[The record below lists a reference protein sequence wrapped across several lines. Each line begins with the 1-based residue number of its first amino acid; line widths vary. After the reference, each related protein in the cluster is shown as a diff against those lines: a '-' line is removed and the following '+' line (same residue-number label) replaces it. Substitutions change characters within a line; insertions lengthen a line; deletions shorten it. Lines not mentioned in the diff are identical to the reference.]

1 MKIIVTKEQHN
12 IIKEALGVPDSI
24 LDAAEE
30 LYDVFADNLK
40 SITDKES
47 SYEFRDDIDVV
58 LGDKK
63 KITIDGYTLEVEIE
77 EVDDFHERVTPDR
90 NVTISSMGMSQQFR
104 FNRDT
109 MMKEIQPSTSA
120 GFNIVYYASP
130 EWEPQD
136 LYDEF
141 IREKSKSIGSLAHEL
156 KHKYDKQAKR
166 IDLIGKDAE
175 YRAVDKLP
183 SFHVPEVDD
192 QFVRY
197 LYFTDGTEDLVR
209 TTEVAS
215 NMRSEGI
222 SKSQFREFLQNN
234 KTFKTLVD
242 IKNFT
247 FEKLI
252 KGIYDNLDT
261 VNEIFDAIDVDTDG
275 MSDKDKVEKFLK
287 IIYVNLSNMK
297 LRTFEDYVGSS
308 ENMFAQF
315 LRVMGQLG
323 IADDE
328 EEIKLNKIKSKF
340 QNHVLKYRDKP
351 IQFFKSEIDR
361 FHKVSDQAM
370 KRISKL
376 YAMAKDDTEM
386 TESII
391 DWELHRQL
399 MEKKHGK
406 LPIET
411 DFKFISEDRESK
423 IENIKQLIKDPNQ
436 FETIIKMMGIENLIK
451 IVYDG
456 DIIKFSEGTTTPLAY
471 MSADRMDLYLH
482 AALVEELG
490 LNDLTWSKRNE
501 KELGKFRYGSK
512 NSLGYTYAFNAVLY
526 PTRLHNQNYY
536 RVVGTSGDSG
546 FGYGFISKKNTLGVR
561 HRQQIFKQIIDKY
574 DLTKYMEVKTF
585 Y

>member
-1 MKIIVTKEQHN
+1 MKIIVTKGQHM

-24 LDAAEE
+24 LDVAEE
-30 LYDVFADNLK
+30 LYDMFADNLK

-63 KITIDGYTLEVEIE
+63 KITIDEYTLEVEIE

-90 NVTISSMGMSQQFR
+90 NVTISSMAMSQQFR

-175 YRAVDKLP
+175 YLAVDKLP
-183 SFHVPEVDD
+183 SFHVPEVDE

-234 KTFKTLVD
+234 KTFKILVD
-242 IKNFT
+242 IRNFT
-247 FEKLI
+247 FKKLI
-252 KGIYDNLDT
+252 KGIYNNLDT
-261 VNEIFDAIDVDTDG
+261 VDKIFDAIDVDTDG

-297 LRTFEDYVGSS
+297 LGTFEDYVGSS

-315 LRVMGQLG
+315 LRAMGQSG
-323 IADDE
+323 VFDDE

-340 QNHVLKYRDKP
+340 QNHVLKYRDNP

-391 DWELHRQL
+391 DWELHRKL

-406 LPIET
+406 RPIET

-471 MSADRMDLYLH
+471 MSTDRMNLYIH
-482 AALVEELG
+482 KALVDELG
-490 LNDLTWSKRNE
+490 LKDIGWAGRNE
-501 KELGKFRYGSK
+501 KELGKFAYGSK
-512 NSLGYTYAFNAVLY
+512 NGLRYAFNATLA

-546 FGYGFISKKNTLGVR
+546 FGYSFINKKNILGVR
-561 HRQQIFKQIIDKY
+561 YRQQIFKQIIDKY
-574 DLTKYMEVKTF
+574 DLTKYMGVKTF

>member
-1 MKIIVTKEQHN
+1 MKIIVTKGQHM

-30 LYDVFADNLK
+30 LYDMFADNLK

-63 KITIDGYTLEVEIE
+63 KITIDEYTLEVEIE
-77 EVDDFHERVTPDR
+77 EVDDFHKRVTPDR

-120 GFNIVYYASP
+120 EFNIVYYASP

-175 YRAVDKLP
+175 YLAVDKLP
-183 SFHVPEVDD
+183 SFHVPEVDE

-261 VNEIFDAIDVDTDG
+261 VNEIFDAIDVDTEG

-297 LRTFEDYVGSS
+297 LGTFEDYVGSS

-315 LRVMGQLG
+315 LRAMGQSG

-340 QNHVLKYRDKP
+340 QNHVLKYRDNP

-361 FHKVSDQAM
+361 FHRVSDQAM

-391 DWELHRQL
+391 DWELHRKL

-406 LPIET
+406 RPIET
-411 DFKFISEDRESK
+411 NFKFISEDRESK
-423 IENIKQLIKDPNQ
+423 IENIRQLIKDPNQ
-436 FETIIKMMGIENLIK
+436 FETMVKVMGIENIIK
-451 IVYDG
+451 IAYDG
-456 DIIKFSEGTTTPLAY
+456 DIIKFSEDTTTPLAY
-471 MSADRMDLYLH
+471 MSTDRMNLYIH
-482 AALVEELG
+482 KALVDELG
-490 LNDLTWSKRNE
+490 LKDIGWAGRNE
-501 KELGKFRYGSK
+501 KELGKFAYGSK
-512 NSLGYTYAFNAVLY
+512 NGLRYAFNATLA

-546 FGYGFISKKNTLGVR
+546 FGYSFINKKNILGVR
-561 HRQQIFKQIIDKY
+561 YRQQIFKQIIDKY
-574 DLTKYMEVKTF
+574 DLSKYMNVKTF

>member
-1 MKIIVTKEQHN
+1 MKIIVTKEQHK

-24 LDAAEE
+24 LDVAEE

-63 KITIDGYTLEVEIE
+63 KIKLDEYTLDVEVQ
-77 EVDDFHERVTPDR
+77 EVDNFNERLNTEG
-90 NVTISSMGMSQQFR
+90 NVKIASMGMSQQFR

-109 MMKEIQPSTSA
+109 MMKEIQPSVTA
-120 GFNIVYYASP
+120 GFNISYYASS
-130 EWEPQD
+130 EWEPED
-136 LYDEF
+136 LYNEF
-141 IREKSKSIGSLAHEL
+141 VRDKSKSISSLAHEL

-175 YRAVDKLP
+175 YVAVDKLP
-183 SFHVPEVDD
+183 SFYVPEVDD

-247 FEKLI
+247 FEKLS

-261 VNEIFDAIDVDTDG
+261 VNKIFDKIDVDTDG

-328 EEIKLNKIKSKF
+328 EEIKLNKIKTKF
-340 QNHVLKYRDKP
+340 QNHVLKYRDNP

-361 FHKVSDQAM
+361 FHRVSDQAM

-376 YAMAKDDTEM
+376 YAMAKDDTEV

-391 DWELHRQL
+391 DWELHREM

-406 LPIET
+406 RPIET
-411 DFKFISEDRESK
+411 EFKFVSEDKESK
-423 IENIKQLIKDPNQ
+423 IEDIKQMIKDDGRL
-436 FETIIKMMGIENLIK
+436 ESIIKMMGVENLIK
-451 IVYDG
+451 IIY
-456 DIIKFSEGTTTPLAY
+456 F
-471 MSADRMDLYLH
+471 
-482 AALVEELG
+482 
-490 LNDLTWSKRNE
+490 
-501 KELGKFRYGSK
+501 
-512 NSLGYTYAFNAVLY
+512 
-526 PTRLHNQNYY
+526 
-536 RVVGTSGDSG
+536 
-546 FGYGFISKKNTLGVR
+546 
-561 HRQQIFKQIIDKY
+561 
-574 DLTKYMEVKTF
+574 
-585 Y
+585 

>member
-1 MKIIVTKEQHN
+1 MKIIVTKGQHM

-30 LYDVFADNLK
+30 LYDMFADNLK

-63 KITIDGYTLEVEIE
+63 KITLDGYILEVEIE
-77 EVDDFHERVTPDR
+77 EVDDFQERVTPDR

-120 GFNIVYYASP
+120 EFNIVYYASP

-175 YRAVDKLP
+175 YLAVDKLP
-183 SFHVPEVDD
+183 SFHVPEVDE

-234 KTFKTLVD
+234 KTFKILVD
-242 IKNFT
+242 IRNFT
-247 FEKLI
+247 FKKLI
-252 KGIYDNLDT
+252 KGIYNNLDT
-261 VNEIFDAIDVDTDG
+261 VDKIFDAIDVDTDG

-297 LRTFEDYVGSS
+297 LGTFEDYVGSS
-308 ENMFAQF
+308 ENMFVQF
-315 LRVMGQLG
+315 LRAMGQSG
-323 IADDE
+323 VFDDE

-340 QNHVLKYRDKP
+340 QNHVLKYRDNP

-361 FHKVSDQAM
+361 FHRVSDQAM

-406 LPIET
+406 RPIET

-471 MSADRMDLYLH
+471 MSADRMNLYIH
-482 AALVEELG
+482 KALVDELG
-490 LNDLTWSKRNE
+490 LKDIGWAGRNE
-501 KELGKFRYGSK
+501 KELGKFAYGSK
-512 NSLGYTYAFNAVLY
+512 NGLRYAFNATLA

-546 FGYGFISKKNTLGVR
+546 FGYSFINKKNILGVR
-561 HRQQIFKQIIDKY
+561 YRQQIFKQIIDKY
-574 DLTKYMEVKTF
+574 DLSKYMNVKTF

>member
-1 MKIIVTKEQHN
+1 MKIIVTKEQHM

-24 LDAAEE
+24 LDASEE
-30 LYDVFADNLK
+30 LYDMFADNLK

-63 KITIDGYTLEVEIE
+63 KITLDEYTLEVEIE

-90 NVTISSMGMSQQFR
+90 NVTISSMGMSQQFK
-104 FNRDT
+104 FDRDT

-136 LYDEF
+136 LYNEF

-175 YRAVDKLP
+175 YVAVDKLP
-183 SFHVPEVDD
+183 SFYVPEVDE

-242 IKNFT
+242 IRNFT

-252 KGIYDNLDT
+252 KGIYNNLDT
-261 VNEIFDAIDVDTDG
+261 VNEIFDKIDVDTDG
-275 MSDKDKVEKFLK
+275 MSDKDKVEKFLNL
-287 IIYVNLSNMK
+287 IYVNLSNMK
-297 LRTFEDYVGSS
+297 LGTFEDYVSRG
-308 ENMFAQF
+308 EDMFKQF
-315 LRVMGQLG
+315 LRMMGSSFG
-323 IADDE
+323 DDE
-328 EEIKLNKIKSKF
+328 EEKKLDKIKSKF
-340 QNHVLKYRDKP
+340 QNHVLKYRGNP

-361 FHKVSDQAM
+361 FHRVSDQAM

-406 LPIET
+406 RPIET
-411 DFKFISEDRESK
+411 EFKFVNEDKESK
-423 IENIKQLIKDPNQ
+423 IEDIRQMVKDPHQ
-436 FETIIKMMGIENLIK
+436 FGTILKVMGIENLIK

-456 DIIKFSEGTTTPLAY
+456 DLIKFREDTTTPIVY
-471 MSADRMDLYLH
+471 FSTDGMNLYLH
-482 AALVEELG
+482 EALVNSLG
-490 LNDLTWSKRNE
+490 LEDMTWISRSE
-501 KELGKFRYGSK
+501 KKLGKFVYGSK
-512 NSLGYTYAFNAVLY
+512 NGHRYAFTASLT
-526 PTRLHNQNYY
+526 PITLKNQPYY
-536 RVVGTSGDSG
+536 KVVGTSGDSG
-546 FGYGFISKKNTLGVR
+546 FGYGFINQKNVLGKR
-561 HRQQIFKQIIDKY
+561 YRGQIFQQIIDKY
-574 DLTKYMEVKTF
+574 NLQEYM
-585 Y
+585 

>member
-1 MKIIVTKEQHN
+1 MKIIVTKGQHM

-24 LDAAEE
+24 LDDAEE
-30 LYDVFADNLK
+30 LYDMFADNLK

-63 KITIDGYTLEVEIE
+63 KITIDEYTLEVEIE

-120 GFNIVYYASP
+120 EFNIVYYASP

-175 YRAVDKLP
+175 YLAVDKLP
-183 SFHVPEVDD
+183 SFHVPEVDE

-234 KTFKTLVD
+234 KTFKILVD
-242 IKNFT
+242 IRNFT
-247 FEKLI
+247 FKKLI
-252 KGIYDNLDT
+252 KGIYNNLDT
-261 VNEIFDAIDVDTDG
+261 VDKIFDAIDVDTDG

-297 LRTFEDYVGSS
+297 LGTFEDYVGSS
-308 ENMFAQF
+308 ENMFVQF
-315 LRVMGQLG
+315 LRAMGQSG
-323 IADDE
+323 VFNDE

-340 QNHVLKYRDKP
+340 QNHVLKYRDNP

-406 LPIET
+406 RPIET

-471 MSADRMDLYLH
+471 MSADRMNLYIH
-482 AALVEELG
+482 KALVDELG
-490 LNDLTWSKRNE
+490 LKDIGWAGRNE
-501 KELGKFRYGSK
+501 KELGKFAYGSK
-512 NSLGYTYAFNAVLY
+512 NGLRYAFNATLA

-546 FGYGFISKKNTLGVR
+546 FGYSFINKKNILGVR
-561 HRQQIFKQIIDKY
+561 YRQQIFKQIIDKY
-574 DLTKYMEVKTF
+574 DLTKYMNVKTF